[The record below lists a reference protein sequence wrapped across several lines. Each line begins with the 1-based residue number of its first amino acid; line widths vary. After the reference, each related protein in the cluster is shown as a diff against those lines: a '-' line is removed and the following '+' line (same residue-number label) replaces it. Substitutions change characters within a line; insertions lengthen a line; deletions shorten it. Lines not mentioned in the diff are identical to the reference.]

1 MLAALGGHQET
12 VDLLLHVEA
21 EVNKTRVRLLTL
33 FIPHTMEVLQSSET
47 ACAATTSELNIDN
60 INS

>member
-1 MLAALGGHQET
+1 MLATLGGHQET

-33 FIPHTMEVLQSSET
+33 SMPHTMNESD
-47 ACAATTSELNIDN
+47 ID
-60 INS
+60 

>member
-1 MLAALGGHQET
+1 MLAAIGGHQET

-33 FIPHTMEVLQSSET
+33 CMPHTMNGSD
-47 ACAATTSELNIDN
+47 ID
-60 INS
+60 